1 MSEQKQPLT
10 GWEREGGKQGAS
22 QERYNVCTCAS
33 VSLGMVSVD
42 VAIFI
47 GGQERKYRSQRAGL
61 VGRCAGKQE
70 RDAGKSS
77 RVSWE

>member
-10 GWEREGGKQGAS
+10 RWEREGGKEMVS
-22 QERYNVCTCAS
+22 QERYNVCACAS
-33 VSLGMVSVD
+33 VSLGMVSID

-47 GGQERKYRSQRAGL
+47 GGQERKCRSQRAGL
-61 VGRCAGKQE
+61 VGRCAEKQE
-70 RDAGKSS
+70 RDAVKSS